1 MRIAA
6 IVSVGEEILAG
17 DIVDTNAA
25 EIAKELRAL
34 GWTVRSIRTVG
45 DDVPVIA
52 AALRDAAAGSELVV
66 VTGGLGP
73 TRDDLTRE
81 GLAEAT
87 ADVLVEDE
95 SAWRAIQDYF
105 ARIGRVMNPT
115 NRIQAQRPSR
125 ARIVPN
131 PLGTAPGLDATLGAT
146 RVFVL
151 PGVPMEMR
159 AMLRETVL
167 PAVAA
172 GGGGARPL
180 ARARIHAHG
189 VPESTAGEWIAEWM
203 GAGKDP
209 FVGITVSGGILTVS
223 VTARTPSES
232 ASERVLSIADA
243 VWARFGEHA
252 FGRDGVTIEEAL
264 IAALRAR
271 GARLALAESCTGG
284 LAARLV
290 TRVPG
295 ASDVFMQ
302 GIIPYSNAAKVR
314 WLGVTQWDL
323 RVHGAVS
330 PTVARQMAF
339 AVAASAGV
347 DCGVSTTGVAG
358 PGGGTPTK
366 PVGRVEFGAYWRGQ
380 VYDRTTTFVGDRESI
395 QLRAARFA
403 LDLARRAAL
412 GTLRD
417 EPIPSAS
424 RPG

>member
-52 AALRDAAAGSELVV
+52 GALRDAAAVGEVV
-66 VTGGLGP
+66 LVTGGLGP
-73 TRDDLTRE
+73 TRDDLTRD
-81 GLAEAT
+81 GLAEAM
-87 ADVLVEDE
+87 ADTLVEDE
-95 SAWRAIQDYF
+95 FAWRSIQEYF

-131 PLGTAPGLDATLGAT
+131 PLGTAPGLDATLGSA

-167 PAVAA
+167 PALATAA
-172 GGGGARPL
+172 GNQGTRPL

-189 VPESTAGEWIAEWM
+189 IPESTAGEWIAEWM

-223 VTARTPSES
+223 ITART
-232 ASERVLSIADA
+232 ATDAARDRVVALADQ
-243 VWARFGEHA
+243 VWTRFGPHA
-252 FGRDGVTIEEAL
+252 FGRDGVSIEEAL
-264 IAALRAR
+264 IEALRAR

-295 ASDVFMQ
+295 ASDVFVE
-302 GIIPYSNAAKVR
+302 GIVAYANATKVR
-314 WLGVTQWDL
+314 RLGVTQADL
-323 RVHGAVS
+323 KQHGAVS
-330 PTVARQMAF
+330 AVVAGRMALG
-339 AVAASAGV
+339 VATSAGV
-347 DCGVSTTGVAG
+347 DCGVATTGVAG
-358 PGGGTPTK
+358 PGGGTAQK
-366 PVGRVEFGAYWRGQ
+366 PVGRVEYGVYWRGASYARQ
-380 VYDRTTTFVGDRESI
+380 TNFVGDRESI
-395 QLRAARFA
+395 QLRGARHA

-412 GTLRD
+412 GTLGEER
-417 EPIPSAS
+417 A
-424 RPG
+424 

>member
-52 AALRDAAAGSELVV
+52 GALRDAAAGSEVVV

-87 ADVLVEDE
+87 GDTLVEDE
-95 SAWRAIQDYF
+95 QAWRDIQSFF
-105 ARIGRVMNPT
+105 ARFGREMNPT

-125 ARIVPN
+125 AHVIPN
-131 PLGTAPGLDATLGAT
+131 PLGTAPGLDAMLGSS

-167 PAVAA
+167 PAIVA
-172 GGGGARPL
+172 GDRGARPL

-189 VPESTAGEWIAEWM
+189 VAESTAGQWIAEWM

-209 FVGITVSGGILTVS
+209 FVGITVSGGILSVS
-223 VTARTPSES
+223 ITARTSTDD
-232 ASERVLSIADA
+232 ANERVAAIADR
-243 VWARFGEHA
+243 VWASFGPHA

-264 IAALRAR
+264 LAALRAR
-271 GARLALAESCTGG
+271 GARLAIAESCTGG
-284 LAARLV
+284 LASRLI

-295 ASDVFMQ
+295 ASDVFVQ
-302 GIIPYSNAAKVR
+302 GIVSYANAAKVR
-314 WLGVTQWDL
+314 LLGVSPQAL
-323 RVHGAVS
+323 RDHGAVS
-330 PTVARQMAF
+330 PVVARQMAVG
-339 AVAASAGV
+339 VATSAGV
-347 DCGVSTTGVAG
+347 ECGIGTTGVAG
-358 PGGGTPTK
+358 PGGGTAAK
-366 PVGRVEFGAYWRGQ
+366 PVGRVEFGVAWRGEL
-380 VYDRTTTFVGDRESI
+380 YDRGTTFVGDRESI
-395 QLRAARFA
+395 QLRGARYA
-403 LDLARRAAL
+403 LDLARRAVL
-412 GTLRD
+412 GTLER
-417 EPIPSAS
+417 ES
-424 RPG
+424 RPTT

>member
-25 EIAKELRAL
+25 EIAKELRGL
-34 GWTVRSIRTVG
+34 GWTLRSIRTVG

-52 AALRDAAAGSELVV
+52 NALRDAATGSEVV
-66 VTGGLGP
+66 IVTGGLGP

-87 ADVLVEDE
+87 GDVLVEDE
-95 SAWRAIQDYF
+95 HAWQAIQDYF

-115 NRIQAQRPSR
+115 NRVQAQRPSR

-131 PLGTAPGLDATLGAT
+131 PLGTAPGLDARLGPA

-167 PAVAA
+167 PALIADR
-172 GGGGARPL
+172 GGAEPL
-180 ARARIHAHG
+180 ARARVHAHG
-189 VPESTAGEWIAEWM
+189 VPESTAGQWIAEWM

-223 VTARTPSES
+223 VTARSPTV
-232 ASERVLSIADA
+232 AARERVTTIADD
-243 VWARFGEHA
+243 VWRRFGPHA

-264 IAALRAR
+264 LDVLRAR
-271 GARLALAESCTGG
+271 GARLAIAESCTGG
-284 LAARLV
+284 LAARLI

-295 ASDVFMQ
+295 ASDVFVQ
-302 GIIPYSNAAKVR
+302 GVIAYANAAKVR
-314 WLGVTQWDL
+314 LLGVAQQAL
-323 RVHGAVS
+323 RDHGAVS
-330 PTVARQMAF
+330 GVVARQMASG
-339 AVAASAGV
+339 VAASAGV
-347 DCGVSTTGVAG
+347 ECGIGTTGVAG

-366 PVGRVEFGAYWRGQ
+366 PVGRVEFGVHWRGETWE
-380 VYDRTTTFVGDRESI
+380 RSATFIGDRESV
-395 QLRAARFA
+395 QLRGARCA
-403 LDLARRAAL
+403 LDLARRAVL
-412 GTLRD
+412 GTLGDDQDR
-417 EPIPSAS
+417 A
-424 RPG
+424 RA